1 MVLLDYVGNKGLRL
15 PREGSSDMALWAELR
30 AAARTVGVGAIFPD
44 EVGPTI
50 TDDHTPFLRAGIPS
64 IDLIDWS
71 YRHRDTPQDTVDK
84 LDVRA
89 LDAVGESVVELVRR
103 LDRARY

>member
-1 MVLLDYVGNKGLRL
+1 VL
-15 PREGSSDMALWAELR
+15 
-30 AAARTVGVGAIFPD
+30 
-44 EVGPTI
+44 
-50 TDDHTPFLRAGIPS
+50 DDHTPFLRAGIPA